1 MKLQDVNEKERDD
14 ALEYYMRK
22 ASRLESE
29 NRELKEQLGEQV
41 ELYEYDKPVKNYDAV
56 QLNESDSIKHSKY
69 YYDKDRNR

>member
-1 MKLQDVNEKERDD
+1 MKLQDINEKERDD

-22 ASRLESE
+22 ASKLESE

-41 ELYEYDKPVKNYDAV
+41 ELYEYDKPVQNYNM
-56 QLNESDSIKHSKY
+56 LNEASDGIKHSHH